1 MRKREETYGSCV
13 CEVEA
18 HEIYRRLGFDSKK
31 EQKRFLKKIDKDVEI

>member
-18 HEIYRRLGFDSKK
+18 HEVYRRLGFDSKK
-31 EQKRFLKKIDKDVEI
+31 EQKRFSKKIDKDVEI

>member
-13 CEVEA
+13 FEVEA
-18 HEIYRRLGFDSKK
+18 HEVYRRFGFDSEK